1 MTTTARQLQ
10 ILTASSGMPLE
21 SQAPWLRC
29 LRTAC
34 GDRGIELSVLVES
47 ETDSHAAKLPVSI
60 RETLDLVI
68 VHAVFSRSLSLLARI
83 SIITAEQARNV
94 HNIRAEML
102 LEKVPEARVVM
113 DELIDTTF
121 KFYSTT
127 VLQEF
132 GLSVARQNEPAPELE
147 YLHHSCV

>member
-10 ILTASSGMPLE
+10 ILCASSSMPLE

-29 LRTAC
+29 FRTTC

-47 ETDSHAAKLPVSI
+47 ETDSHAQKLPVSI

-94 HNIRAEML
+94 HNIRNEML
-102 LEKVPEARVVM
+102 LEKVPEARVEM

-121 KFYSTT
+121 QF
-127 VLQEF
+127 
-132 GLSVARQNEPAPELE
+132 
-147 YLHHSCV
+147 